1 MEQQCAAFRMASAA
15 SSTLVTISGTMDNS
29 TGRIIGG
36 GLASPASKFVPP
48 SSIIL
53 PNNCMLLASLGAI
66 GEANGG
72 GSNVGLRA
80 FAALSLVAST
90 HFKILARISG
100 GTGPTLLA
108 SAFCPPFSRSTL
120 ANFSAYGVAN
130 RAKVLH
136 AVSRATHA
144 EVFRSEI
151 SETFRK
157 ASSNMTCL
165 TPTSTNA
172 FARFGGHPKEHN
184 AHLAASNAHKE
195 NDKSPPAGFGA
206 N

>member
-1 MEQQCAAFRMASAA
+1 MAKAA
-15 SSTLVTISGTMDNS
+15 SSTLVTTSGTMDNS

-53 PNNCMLLASLGAI
+53 PNNCKLLASLGAI
-66 GEANGG
+66 GDANGG

-80 FAALSLVAST
+80 FVALNLVAST

-100 GTGPTLLA
+100 GTGPATCASTL
-108 SAFCPPFSRSTL
+108 CPPFSRSTF
-120 ANFSAYGVAN
+120 ANFSAYGVAY

-136 AVSRATHA
+136 AVSKATQA
-144 EVFRSEI
+144 DVFNKEI
-151 SETFRK
+151 SETFPK
-157 ASSNMTCL
+157 ASSNITCL

-172 FARFGGHPKEHN
+172 LARLGGHPKEHN
-184 AHLAASNAHKE
+184 AHLAASKAHTE
-195 NDKSPPAGFGA
+195 
-206 N
+206 